1 MTIKIQP
8 PNALDKIAEI
18 FGKKRA
24 VYIPEV
30 AIQGKYGVYVAR
42 RENILRVLLR
52 PKNAALPKGWQ
63 YSED

>member
-24 VYIPEV
+24 VYMPEK
-30 AIQGKYGVYVAR
+30 AMQGKYGVYVAR
-42 RENILRVLLR
+42 RESILRALLR
-52 PKNAALPKGWQ
+52 PKDAPLPKGWQ
-63 YSED
+63 YSEE